1 MEFSCL
7 RPWFWPKIELKNNIE
22 KFNFAYILKY
32 LNFCA
37 KIGRYSWIFHPKMY
51 QIIEFSCQDARFWS
65 KNEVNF
71 DQFSGKIFE
80 FFFFWKIWLNFFLN
94 LPVSFFFARYNFFP
108 FSFASFKT
116 HFLLVFQE
124 NRQIIR
130 RKSLWRKIMSLRPH
144 RTSQSCQCEVGRCWF
159 RRQHGSYRIC
169 LSHEIR

>member
-1 MEFSCL
+1 MSRCEILIQKWSE
-7 RPWFWPKIELKNNIE
+7 FWPI
-22 KFNFAYILKY
+22 FVQNF
-32 LNFCA
+32 
-37 KIGRYSWIFHPKMY
+37 WI
-51 QIIEFSCQDARFWS
+51 
-65 KNEVNF
+65 
-71 DQFSGKIFE
+71 

-144 RTSQSCQCEVGRCWF
+144 RTSQSSQCEVGRCRF
-159 RRQHGSYRIC
+159 RRQHGSYWIC
-169 LSHEIR
+169 LSHEIRQRCLGLHRTLFRS